1 MRNALLRLIF
11 APLFFFFAI
20 SQTALMPQAEAAGL
34 GVTPPEQFS
43 TLPGFQVEL
52 LYEVP
57 SESVGSWV
65 SLTVDPR
72 GRLIACDQYGGLYR
86 IDAKGRKVYLKASE
100 QPKQGKPR
108 RAKRRRTKTA

>member
-1 MRNALLRLIF
+1 MRNALMRLIF
-11 APLFFFFAI
+11 APLCFFAAI

-57 SESVGSWV
+57 SV
-65 SLTVDPR
+65 
-72 GRLIACDQYGGLYR
+72 
-86 IDAKGRKVYLKASE
+86 
-100 QPKQGKPR
+100 
-108 RAKRRRTKTA
+108 